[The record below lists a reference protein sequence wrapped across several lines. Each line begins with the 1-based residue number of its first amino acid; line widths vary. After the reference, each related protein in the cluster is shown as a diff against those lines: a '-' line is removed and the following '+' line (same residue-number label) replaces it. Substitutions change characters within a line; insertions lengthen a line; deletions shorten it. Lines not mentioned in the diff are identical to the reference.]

1 MTTVEDGC
9 GIPVSK
15 KIKASLE
22 GLDIV
27 VGLIRKDRTDARKH
41 VMESLLLLNG
51 AMRSCLDS
59 SDMAS
64 RAIMLFDGGDGS
76 NMEGPGSIGVDVF
89 SIVLIV
95 WVDENKDCF
104 EDTSYNIHIYN
115 FSLDAP
121 VNALERMK
129 LLSDLDVAGLCIIL
143 NILL

>member
-1 MTTVEDGC
+1 M
-9 GIPVSK
+9 K
-15 KIKASLE
+15 SLI
-22 GLDIV
+22 LP
-27 VGLIRKDRTDARKH
+27 TD
-41 VMESLLLLNG
+41 
-51 AMRSCLDS
+51 AMRSFLES
-59 SDMAS
+59 ADMAS
-64 RAIMLFDGGDGS
+64 RAILWFGGDDGS
-76 NMEGPGSIGVDVF
+76 NIEGLGIIGVYVF
-89 SIVLIV
+89 SIVLIG